1 MDLNRQLFDHQLAL
15 ILAGESRCT
24 THRAG
29 HEARADRI
37 AHQIRRYQHTLG
49 AGMSA
54 LMPAGIGAAA

>member
-15 ILAGESRCT
+15 MHARQSHCT

-29 HEARADRI
+29 FEARADHIAQRI
-37 AHQIRRYQHTLG
+37 GRYQHSLG

-54 LMPAGIGAAA
+54 LLPAGIGAAA